1 MKSNHDS
8 VDVKIR
14 QPFDRLEFGFM
25 NPDQLV
31 FIGKQV
37 SHEVA
42 PLVRIQLVVD
52 GAQQGV
58 TEPEDVVAGV
68 KLLKRWRNSPDQ
80 FGLLT

>member
-1 MKSNHDS
+1 
-8 VDVKIR
+8 
-14 QPFDRLEFGFM
+14 M

-31 FIGKQV
+31 FIWKQV
-37 SHEVA
+37 CHEVA

-68 KLLKRWRNSPDQ
+68 
-80 FGLLT
+80 

>member
-1 MKSNHDS
+1 LKSNHDC

>member
-1 MKSNHDS
+1 LKSNHDS

-25 NPDQLV
+25 NPDQFV

-42 PLVRIQLVVD
+42 AFVRVQLVVD
-52 GAQQGV
+52 GAQQSIA
-58 TEPEDVVAGV
+58 EPKDVVAGV
-68 KLLKRWRNSPDQ
+68 
-80 FGLLT
+80 